1 DAIFIVKD
9 DCILFIIEFVSARKR
24 FNGNCRKL
32 SLTINNS
39 SSSSSLITT
48 DHLYRHGQPTPPSPS
63 HLLSRTDPYEF
74 GDDEDAISRLN
85 YPPSTPTSN
94 IRQNQTSFKTM

>member
-1 DAIFIVKD
+1 RTDNF
-9 DCILFIIEFVSARKR
+9 LQLPLKR
-24 FNGNCRKL
+24 FRADTNSIINSMQS

-85 YPPSTPTSN
+85 YP
-94 IRQNQTSFKTM
+94 

>member
-1 DAIFIVKD
+1 MQ
-9 DCILFIIEFVSARKR
+9 S
-24 FNGNCRKL
+24 

-85 YPPSTPTSN
+85 YP
-94 IRQNQTSFKTM
+94 

>member
-1 DAIFIVKD
+1 
-9 DCILFIIEFVSARKR
+9 
-24 FNGNCRKL
+24 
-32 SLTINNS
+32 
-39 SSSSSLITT
+39 T

-85 YPPSTPTSN
+85 YPPSTPT
-94 IRQNQTSFKTM
+94 